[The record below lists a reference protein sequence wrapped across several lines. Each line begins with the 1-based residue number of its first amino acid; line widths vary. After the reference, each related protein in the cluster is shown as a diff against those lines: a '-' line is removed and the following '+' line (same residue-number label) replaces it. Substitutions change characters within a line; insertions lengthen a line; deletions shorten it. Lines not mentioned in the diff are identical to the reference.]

1 MARKKW
7 PYILG
12 TFAVIGAGWLIGRK
26 VMKMRNQAHD
36 IETAEP
42 IQ

>member
-12 TFAVIGAGWLIGRK
+12 TMALIGAGWLIGRK
-26 VMKMRNQAHD
+26 VMKMRKQARD
-36 IETAEP
+36 MENAEP